1 MKIIKPLRLM
11 IMPRPYRWR
20 NGKYLAVTVAVLI
33 KDEAGSVSLL
43 PEHTLLHEVLPA
55 LDSDEVL
62 DFAMPKPNPEFLV
75 SGYAYT
81 NHQEDKTKCMVSV
94 RVGDKKK
101 EGLVFGDR
109 HWIDGRISSPQPF
122 ESMPLNWSHSFGGPE
137 YPYNPLGTGMIERE
151 IDGVRAVWL
160 PNLESPAERIRSRGQ
175 HVGPFNFGQIRIDWL
190 HRFSKMGSYDEEW
203 ATQVG
208 TGFFD
213 DMDPTLFNSAAD
225 DQIWQ
230 ERSSLSMDEPFEL
243 WNMHPEYH
251 CWSGALPGLKA
262 RSFIRRRGSDTD
274 CLDEIPMRATTVWF
288 IPHQCRYVALFH
300 GHIPIEEDD
309 AFDVSAVMSA
319 LERINEPR
327 PLKHYIDVFNARSNI
342 QEAAFHAL
350 RDEELMP
357 GDMLAP
363 WFENDSLDQHPM
375 LSRLGDRLGRHSD
388 AYADK
393 QLVGPIKPLALSD
406 LPELAARN
414 QSLHE
419 KLIGEQQKAVGKRLN
434 EIERRAELDSDA
446 WQKELIRTLK
456 NSLQNPREGEVSI
469 PISGPPDVAPLIKPF
484 KKLDTRRGV
493 RRALVGASGDT
504 SPAKE
509 MYQLTKASL
518 HNTYLYTAHYQQSV
532 DSAGP
537 QQAAKLR
544 ERVLWKH
551 RLNKDLRNMNLTG
564 ANLSGMDLAGAD
576 FSGSWLEKVDFS
588 NTNLADATFTETV
601 LARGVFVRTN
611 LNGASFNGTNI
622 SEATFEQAS
631 FTAARL
637 DDLVCEKGT
646 VFRSCTFE
654 SSVLIGFSIDK
665 AELSHC
671 SFPKAKLDNV
681 TFGQSHIA
689 SCRFDNAQL
698 DKINFV
704 ESCVEGVVIADSTV
718 IGSMF
723 TNLELSD
730 FQIIDSVFIQNI
742 LTDDVKISGAVFTN
756 SIFKRSL
763 FSNLDFGRS
772 SFEGSVFEQCN
783 FSLSSLQQCN
793 LRKVLTPQSNF
804 TRANFD
810 RSDLSGANLMHGNFS
825 KASFVGS
832 NLSACNLFQADMSE
846 VMLDQSTLIVG
857 ANIKRTK
864 VAPFRAEASRLPGAE
879 R

>member
-33 KDEAGSVSLL
+33 KDEGGAVSLL
-43 PEHTLLHEVLPA
+43 PEHALVNDVLPA

-81 NHQEDKTKCMVSV
+81 NHQEDKTKCMVSA

-101 EGLVFGDR
+101 DGLVFGDR

-137 YPYNPLGTGMIERE
+137 YPYDPLGTGINERE
-151 IDGVRAVWL
+151 LNGIRAVWL
-160 PNLESPAERIRSRGQ
+160 PNLESPTDRIRSRGQ
-175 HVGPFNFGQIRIDWL
+175 HVMPFNFGQIRVDWW

-230 ERSSLSMDEPFEL
+230 ERSALSMDEPFEL
-243 WNMHPEYH
+243 WNMHPEHH
-251 CWSGALPGLKA
+251 CWSGTLPGLKA

-274 CLDEIPMRATTVWF
+274 CLDEIPMRATTIWF
-288 IPHQCRYVALFH
+288 IPHECRYIALFH

-319 LERINEPR
+319 LERIDEPR

-342 QEAAFHAL
+342 QQAALHAL

-363 WFENDSLDQHPM
+363 WFEDSSLDQHPM

-388 AYADK
+388 AYPDK
-393 QLVGPIKPLALSD
+393 QLIGPIKPLTLND
-406 LPELAARN
+406 LPALAERSQN
-414 QSLHE
+414 LHE
-419 KLIGEQQKAVGKRLN
+419 KVIDEQRQATAKRLN
-434 EIERRAELDSDA
+434 EIERRAELEPDV
-446 WQKELIRTLK
+446 WQKELIQTLK
-456 NSLQNPREGEVSI
+456 SSLQDPREGEISI
-469 PISGPPDVAPLIKPF
+469 PISGPPEVGPLIKPF
-484 KKLDTRRGV
+484 KELDKRRSI
-493 RRALVGASGDT
+493 RSALVDASGDT
-504 SPAKE
+504 SAGRE
-509 MYQLTKASL
+509 MYQLTKASV
-518 HNTYLYTAHYQQSV
+518 HKTYLYSVHYQRGV
-532 DSAGP
+532 GSAEE
-537 QQAAKLR
+537 QQAIKLR

-551 RLNKDLRNMNLTG
+551 RLNKDLRGMNLTG

-576 FSGSWLEKVDFS
+576 FSGSWLENVDFS
-588 NTNLADATFTETV
+588 NANLTDATFTEAV
-601 LARGVFVRTN
+601 LARGTFVATN
-611 LNGASFNGTNI
+611 LNGASFNGANI
-622 SEATFEQAS
+622 SEATFEKTS
-631 FTAARL
+631 FTAAHL
-637 DDLVCEKGT
+637 DDVICEKGT
-646 VFRSCTFE
+646 IFRSCTFE
-654 SSVLIGFSIDK
+654 GSVFIGFSIDK
-665 AELSHC
+665 AELSNC
-671 SFPKAKLDNV
+671 SFSNAKLDNI
-681 TFGQSHIA
+681 TFSQSHVA

-698 DKINFV
+698 DKINFI
-704 ESCVEGVVIADSTV
+704 ESRVASVVVADSTV
-718 IGSMF
+718 ISSMF
-723 TNLELSD
+723 TNLELTD

-742 LTDDVKISGAVFTN
+742 FTDDVKLSGAVFVN

-763 FSNLDFGRS
+763 FSNLDFGES

-810 RSDLSGANLMHGNFS
+810 RSDLTGANLMHGNFA
-825 KASFVGS
+825 KASFVGA
-832 NLSACNLFQADMSE
+832 NLSGCNLFQADMSE
-846 VMLDQSTLIVG
+846 IMLDRSTLISG

-864 VAPFRAEASRLPGAE
+864 VAPFRSDSSRLPGAE
-879 R
+879 Q

>member
-33 KDEAGSVSLL
+33 KDEGGAVSLL
-43 PEHTLLHEVLPA
+43 PEHALVNDVLPA

-81 NHQEDKTKCMVSV
+81 NHQEDKTKCMVSA

-101 EGLVFGDR
+101 DGLVFGDR

-137 YPYNPLGTGMIERE
+137 YPYNPLGTGINERE
-151 IDGVRAVWL
+151 LNGIRAVWL
-160 PNLESPAERIRSRGQ
+160 PNLESPTDRIRSRGQ
-175 HVGPFNFGQIRIDWL
+175 HVMPFNFGQIRVDWW

-230 ERSSLSMDEPFEL
+230 ERSALSMDEPFEL
-243 WNMHPEYH
+243 WNMHPEHH
-251 CWSGALPGLKA
+251 CWSGTLPGLKA

-274 CLDEIPMRATTVWF
+274 CLDEIPMRATTIWF
-288 IPHQCRYVALFH
+288 IPHECRYIALFH

-319 LERINEPR
+319 LERIDEPR

-342 QEAAFHAL
+342 QQAALHAL

-363 WFENDSLDQHPM
+363 WFEDSSLDQHPM

-388 AYADK
+388 AYPDK
-393 QLVGPIKPLALSD
+393 QLIGPIKPLTLND
-406 LPELAARN
+406 LPALAERSQN
-414 QSLHE
+414 LHE
-419 KLIGEQQKAVGKRLN
+419 KVIDEQRQATAKRLN
-434 EIERRAELDSDA
+434 EIERRAELEPDV
-446 WQKELIRTLK
+446 WQKELIQTLK
-456 NSLQNPREGEVSI
+456 SSLQDPREGEISI
-469 PISGPPDVAPLIKPF
+469 PISGPPEVGPLIKPF
-484 KKLDTRRGV
+484 KELDKRRSI
-493 RRALVGASGDT
+493 RSALVDASGDT
-504 SPAKE
+504 SAGRE
-509 MYQLTKASL
+509 MYQLTKASV
-518 HNTYLYTAHYQQSV
+518 HKTYLYSVHYQRGV
-532 DSAGP
+532 GSAEE
-537 QQAAKLR
+537 QQAIKLR

-551 RLNKDLRNMNLTG
+551 RLNKDLRGMNLTG

-576 FSGSWLEKVDFS
+576 FSGSWLENVDFS
-588 NTNLADATFTETV
+588 NANLTDATFTEAV
-601 LARGVFVRTN
+601 LARGTFVATN
-611 LNGASFNGTNI
+611 LNGASFNGANI
-622 SEATFEQAS
+622 SEATFEKTS
-631 FTAARL
+631 FTAAHL
-637 DDLVCEKGT
+637 DDVICEKGT
-646 VFRSCTFE
+646 IFRNCTFE
-654 SSVLIGFSIDK
+654 GSVFIGFSIDK
-665 AELSHC
+665 AELSNC
-671 SFPKAKLDNV
+671 SFSNAKLDNI
-681 TFGQSHIA
+681 TFSQSHVA

-698 DKINFV
+698 DKINFI
-704 ESCVEGVVIADSTV
+704 ESRVASVVVADSTV
-718 IGSMF
+718 ISSMF
-723 TNLELSD
+723 TNLELTD

-742 LTDDVKISGAVFTN
+742 FTDDVKLSGAVFVN

-763 FSNLDFGRS
+763 FSNLDFGES

-810 RSDLSGANLMHGNFS
+810 RSDLTGANLMHGNFA
-825 KASFVGS
+825 KASFVGA
-832 NLSACNLFQADMSE
+832 NLSGCNLFQADMSE
-846 VMLDQSTLIVG
+846 IMLDRSTLISG

-864 VAPFRAEASRLPGAE
+864 VAPFRSDSSRLPGAE
-879 R
+879 Q